1 MIRIRR
7 AGEDDFEAIWSIF
20 RRVVQSADTYP
31 YPPDT
36 DRDQARALWVAPPN
50 RAYVAL
56 DGGEVVGTYY
66 LRPNQPGQGAHVAN
80 AGFMVDPEVQGR
92 GVGRAMGTHALEEAR
107 RAGFLS
113 MQFNMVVGTN
123 QRAVALWRDLGF
135 SIIGTVP
142 AAFKHPEHGL
152 VDAHIMYRKL
162 QEPDP

>member
-20 RRVVQSADTYP
+20 HRVVQSADTYP
-31 YPPDT
+31 YPADT
-36 DRDQARALWVAPPN
+36 DRDQARTLWMAPPN
-50 RAYVAL
+50 RTYVAL
-56 DGGEVVGTYY
+56 DGRKVVGTYY

-80 AGFMVDPEVQGR
+80 AGFMVDPDIQGR

-123 QRAVALWRDLGF
+123 HRAVALWLDLGF
-135 SIIGTVP
+135 SIVGTVP
-142 AAFKHPEHGL
+142 AAFDHPEHGL

-162 QEPDP
+162 QEP

>member
-20 RRVVQSADTYP
+20 HRVVQSADTYP
-31 YPPDT
+31 YPSDT
-36 DRDQARALWVAPPN
+36 DRDQACAQWMAPPN
-50 RAYVAL
+50 RTYVAL
-56 DGGEVVGTYY
+56 DGRKVVGTYY

-80 AGFMVDPEVQGR
+80 AGFMVDPDIQGR

-123 QRAVALWRDLGF
+123 HRAVALWQDLGF
-135 SIIGTVP
+135 SIVGTVP
-142 AAFKHPEHGL
+142 AAFDHPEHGL
-152 VDAHIMYRKL
+152 VDAHIMYRNL
-162 QEPDP
+162 QEP

>member
-7 AGEDDFEAIWSIF
+7 AVEDDFEAIWSIF
-20 RRVVQSADTYP
+20 HRVVQSADTYP
-31 YPPDT
+31 YPSDT
-36 DRDQARALWVAPPN
+36 DRDQACALWMAPPN
-50 RAYVAL
+50 RTYVAL
-56 DGGEVVGTYY
+56 DGRKVVGTYY

-80 AGFMVDPEVQGR
+80 AGFMVDPDIQGR

-123 QRAVALWRDLGF
+123 HRAVALWQDLGF
-135 SIIGTVP
+135 SIVGTLP
-142 AAFKHPEHGL
+142 AAFDHPEHGL

-162 QEPDP
+162 QEP